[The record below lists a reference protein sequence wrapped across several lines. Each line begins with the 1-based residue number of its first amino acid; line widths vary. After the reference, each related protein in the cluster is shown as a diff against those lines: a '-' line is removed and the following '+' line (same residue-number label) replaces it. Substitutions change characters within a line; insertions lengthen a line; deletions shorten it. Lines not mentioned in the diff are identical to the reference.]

1 MDCRELVE
9 LVTDFLEGALTDE
22 QATAVREHVQECIDC
37 LRYLGQLQLT
47 TRLLGRLSV
56 EGLEAGTA

>member
-22 QATAVREHVQECIDC
+22 QANAVRGHVQECVDC

-56 EGLEAGTA
+56 EGLEAGTG

>member
-1 MDCRELVE
+1 VHCRELVE
-9 LVTDFLEGALTDE
+9 LVTDFLEGVLTDE
-22 QATAVREHVQECIDC
+22 QADAIREHVQECLDC

-56 EGLEAGTA
+56 EGLDAATP

>member
-22 QATAVREHVQECIDC
+22 QANAVREHVQECIDC

-56 EGLEAGTA
+56 EGLEAGMA

>member
-22 QATAVREHVQECIDC
+22 QANAVRSHVQECVDC

>member
-1 MDCRELVE
+1 VDCRELVE

-22 QATAVREHVQECIDC
+22 QALALREHVQECVDC

-56 EGLEAGTA
+56 ERLDANTP